1 MTMKMRAMARLQRLR
16 DELGPV
22 GVLGAVVL
30 AAAATFYGMVVQPLQ
45 DENDTLVSR
54 LSRGEAPGSPAQTA
68 DRVGELYKLLE
79 RPEETTDWLAKLH
92 AIGAATGL
100 QQRSATYKTSAA
112 GERLQRVEIVLPV
125 TGRYSQLRD
134 FLNRALA
141 EIPVLSLDQM
151 TLRRESRS
159 EDLVHAELH
168 LTLHMVKR

>member
-1 MTMKMRAMARLQRLR
+1 MTMKMRTLARLQRLR

-22 GVLGAVVL
+22 GVLGAVLL
-30 AAAATFYGMVVQPLQ
+30 AAAAVFYGIVVQPLQ

-54 LSRGEAPGSPAQTA
+54 LSRGEAPASQARGA

-100 QQRSATYKTSAA
+100 QQRSATYKASDA

-151 TLRRESRS
+151 TLRRESRGD
-159 EDLVHAELH
+159 ERVNAELH